1 VALGHAIYIRE
12 NCIVVKDDVNCD
24 GCWRIC
30 PTDAITRKY
39 RDNGDPYTPPSD
51 QPNANT
57 VDLRLVPV
65 VNKDKCIGC
74 GACEYICPARPLT
87 AIFVKGY
94 KKHRILN

>member
-1 VALGHAIYIRE
+1 MGHAVYVRE

-30 PTDAITRKY
+30 PTDAITREY
-39 RDNGDPYTPPSD
+39 RDSGASYLSPAG
-51 QPNANT
+51 QPDANT

-74 GACEYICPARPLT
+74 GACEYICPARPLS
-87 AIFVKGY
+87 AIFVEGY
-94 KKHRILN
+94 KKHLALN